1 MRAAMDTLLLRLT
14 ALQAMVM
21 QKPIITGR
29 YSESPYINFAKPIE
43 VLTLVTTAASRL
55 TPEHSSWPSL
65 FLVAAAEAL
74 HETCT
79 GADELM

>member
-29 YSESPYINFAKPIE
+29 YSESPYINFARPIE
-43 VLTLVTTAASRL
+43 VP
-55 TPEHSSWPSL
+55 TP
-65 FLVAAAEAL
+65 
-74 HETCT
+74 
-79 GADELM
+79 GR